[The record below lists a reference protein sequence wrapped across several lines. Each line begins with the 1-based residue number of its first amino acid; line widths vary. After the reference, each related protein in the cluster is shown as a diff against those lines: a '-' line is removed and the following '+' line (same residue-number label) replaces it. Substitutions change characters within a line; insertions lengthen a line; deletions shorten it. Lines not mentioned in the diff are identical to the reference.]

1 MTDQINGGGTSCCL
15 LLHTLEYWRLP
26 RTKCQENKRKIRGQ
40 LASYLSLECKNNFS
54 SLHMLSHPPPAH
66 RLKSD
71 FIMFTRAPGLIS
83 ITVAVR
89 AHGKDYGFH
98 DLTDSGK
105 H

>member
-1 MTDQINGGGTSCCL
+1 
-15 LLHTLEYWRLP
+15 
-26 RTKCQENKRKIRGQ
+26 
-40 LASYLSLECKNNFS
+40 
-54 SLHMLSHPPPAH
+54 MLSHPPPAH